1 VSEERPIPKKAGEWE
16 NLGVS
21 LVDLTDSI
29 GIGSG
34 REVTSK
40 DTHRIHLL
48 ILFAAI
54 AAFLLLLE
62 SIGTFT
68 LEPEPVCSYE
78 IDLSGAWKIHFGDD
92 VGLAAP
98 ELDDSGWCR
107 VGVPDPGT
115 DLGELAQAQPEDCPP
130 PHLIAARM
138 LNAVIWYRYT
148 VTIEEEPEWNEPAL
162 FLGSVRSHGRVYWD
176 GAYVG
181 RARRELEPVAIE
193 LEREQV
199 AAGTHLL
206 ALRVECGTEERP
218 GIDHSYARKV
228 ALGEYANCLP
238 EASQQQHT
246 LALAVLGILIQAVA
260 FMLLALL
267 TIEARG
273 EKTELFWLA
282 VFFGS
287 VLLYA
292 VQRLTIDPLAWYL
305 RSLAIASASISALG
319 FGLEH
324 SLWSESLRR
333 SLHRIFALIWVVLV
347 LIFTVAFFT
356 TSDGAPLLMGDRR
369 TAVFMPIVVFAAFL
383 WWLVHRISFRHEQ
396 VRRSQKLKAPMLVL
410 ALYCTLLAEFFG
422 LVPGFPVLRSPF
434 FLPLFSCLVF
444 YYVLQW
450 YTDALRSLAFYGRFI
465 RPGLKRLIKE
475 KGRSIFGDEKL
486 FRGRKTIIMKIDTV
500 DHTRTTFGMPYGMRR
515 LFLDLWYTL
524 IDLVV
529 ADKVFLDKSLGDG
542 SVYCFRDGI
551 PGGTCT
557 AALRSAIE
565 IRDRQ
570 IRLFDETFYQSLR
583 DAMTNI
589 EELQAPAEAFF
600 KSYEERTGESFWK
613 RRTRVRIALVS
624 GYVDEGLWGLSSQS
638 HYDVHGCPLVLATRI
653 EASAQTGEIVFDQAF
668 VDELER
674 ESPGLLDHGQLK
686 RREQRLKGIGQWQ
699 LYALPEDTRIPPEVS
714 DSVG

>member
-1 VSEERPIPKKAGEWE
+1 VPEERPAPKHTGEWE

-21 LVDLTDSI
+21 LVDLTDDI
-29 GIGSG
+29 GIGDG
-34 REVTSK
+34 REVTTK

-68 LEPEPVCSYE
+68 LEPRPILSNE
-78 IDLSGAWKIHFGDD
+78 IDISGVWKIYFGDED
-92 VGLAAP
+92 SLGAP
-98 ELDDSGWCR
+98 ELDDSEWCR
-107 VGVPDPGT
+107 VGVPNPKA

-138 LNAVIWYRYT
+138 LKSIVWYRYT
-148 VTIEEEPEWNEPAL
+148 VIIEEEPGWNEPAL
-162 FLGSVRSHGRVYWD
+162 FLGSVRSQARVYWD
-176 GAYVG
+176 GVYIG
-181 RARRELEPVAIE
+181 RARREQEPVTIE

-199 AAGTHLL
+199 SAGTHLL

-218 GIDHSYARKV
+218 GIEHSYARKV
-228 ALGEYANCLP
+228 ALGEYANCIP
-238 EASQQQHT
+238 EAAQQQHT

-260 FMLLALL
+260 FVLLALL

-287 VLLYA
+287 ILLYA

-305 RSLAIASASISALG
+305 RSLAIASASVSALG

-356 TSDGAPLLMGDRR
+356 GSDGAPLLLGDRP

-383 WWLVHRISFRHEQ
+383 WWLVHRISFRDEQ
-396 VRRSQKLKAPMLVL
+396 VRRPQQLKAPLLVL

-422 LVPGFPVLRSPF
+422 LVPEVPVLRSPF

-465 RPGLKRLIKE
+465 RPGLKRLLKE

-486 FRGRKTIIMKIDTV
+486 FRGRKTVIMKIDTV

-542 SVYCFRDGI
+542 SVYCFKDGI

-570 IRLFDETFYQSLR
+570 IRLFDDTFHQRLR
-583 DAMTNI
+583 DAMASI
-589 EELQAPAEAFF
+589 EELRAPAEAFF
-600 KSYEERTGESFWK
+600 RSYEERTGESFWK

-653 EASAQTGEIVFDQAF
+653 ESSAQTGEIVFDRTF
-668 VDELER
+668 IEELER
-674 ESPGLLDHGQLK
+674 ESPALLDHSQLE
-686 RREQRLKGIGQWQ
+686 RREKRLKGIGQWE
-699 LYALPEDTRIPPEVS
+699 LYALPEGTKVQLGVES
-714 DSVG
+714 HGS

>member
-1 VSEERPIPKKAGEWE
+1 MSEERSTPKHAGEWE

-21 LVDLTDSI
+21 LVDLTDDI
-29 GIGSG
+29 GIGDG
-34 REVTSK
+34 REVTTK

-48 ILFAAI
+48 ILFAAL

-68 LEPEPVCSYE
+68 LEPKPICSNE
-78 IDLSGAWKIHFGDD
+78 IDLSGAWKIHFGNEDD
-92 VGLAAP
+92 LAMP
-98 ELDDSGWCR
+98 ELDDSDWCR
-107 VGVPDPGT
+107 VGVPDPKA
-115 DLGELAQAQPEDCPP
+115 DLVELAQSQPEGCPP
-130 PHLIAARM
+130 AHLIAARM
-138 LNAVIWYRYT
+138 LKSVVWYRYT
-148 VTIEEEPEWNEPAL
+148 VTIEEEPVWNEPAL
-162 FLGSVRSHGRVYWD
+162 FLGSVRSQGKVYWD
-176 GAYVG
+176 GVYIG
-181 RARRELEPVAIE
+181 RARREQEPVTIE

-199 AAGTHLL
+199 SAGTHLL
-206 ALRVECGTEERP
+206 ALRVECGIEERP
-218 GIDHSYARKV
+218 GIAHSYARRV

-238 EASQQQHT
+238 EAAQQQHT

-260 FMLLALL
+260 FVLLALL

-287 VLLYA
+287 ILLYA
-292 VQRLTIDPLAWYL
+292 VQRLSIDPLAWYL

-333 SLHRIFALIWVVLV
+333 SLHRIFALVWVVLV
-347 LIFTVAFFT
+347 LIFTAAFFT
-356 TSDGAPLLMGDRR
+356 GSDGAPLLLGDRR
-369 TAVFMPIVVFAAFL
+369 TAFFMPIVVFAAFL
-383 WWLVHRISFRHEQ
+383 WWLVHRISFRNEQ
-396 VRRSQKLKAPMLVL
+396 VRRPQQLKAPMLVL
-410 ALYCTLLAEFFG
+410 ALYSTLLAEFFG
-422 LVPGFPVLRSPF
+422 LVPEVPVLRSPF

-465 RPGLKRLIKE
+465 RPGLKRLLKE

-486 FRGRKTIIMKIDTV
+486 FRGRKTVIMKIDTV

-542 SVYCFRDGI
+542 SVYCFKDGI

-565 IRDRQ
+565 IRDTQ
-570 IRLFDETFYQSLR
+570 IRLFDETFHQRLR
-583 DAMTNI
+583 DAMASI
-589 EELQAPAEAFF
+589 EELQAPAEEFF
-600 KSYEERTGESFWK
+600 RSYEERTGESFWK
-613 RRTRVRIALVS
+613 RRTRVRIALIS

-653 EASAQTGEIVFDQAF
+653 EASAQTGEIVFDRTF
-668 VDELER
+668 VEELER
-674 ESPGLLDHGQLK
+674 ESPGLLDHS
-686 RREQRLKGIGQWQ
+686 RIEHREERLKGIGRWQ
-699 LYALPEDTRIPPEVS
+699 LYALPEDTKIQLGDQLV
-714 DSVG
+714 